1 MLFSKKT
8 DLKTPGA
15 SGPVFKT
22 PALTGTPFK
31 KGGIRLVVNHAGVFA
46 AILVF
51 TFAQIDARISPFMFA
66 FLFAS
71 IYLPVNRIAVT
82 VFAFLC
88 SLFVFQVREDLFCSL
103 FACGVFL
110 AVAFILPRMRAR
122 WGGRKKWQK
131 LKLEYVIL
139 IFAYAVSG
147 LLNIIFSL
155 ETYVALYRALIGVLV
170 GSVFLVA
177 CIVFIAAARTRRA
190 KIPWTVDQKICLGIF
205 VIIFALG
212 LGGFGTIFDVHKFVS
227 VFVILAAVAWFNVK
241 AALVFGV
248 CLGLG
253 KTFVDLDLIYVAIYA
268 LLSLAALSFKS
279 RYRFYSV
286 IAVLVADVTLYFY
299 FEAYYDVPLL
309 WVMLPTVLACA
320 LVLVLPRALA
330 RYFDFSRGSLSGYLV
345 SKNTINKNRAGIYG
359 RLNNLSEVFNE
370 MQHIYKGL
378 VQGSVPMEDSAKMLG
393 THIIENVCDSCPSKR
408 NCMRDASS
416 AGEVREGIQKLG
428 LIGLQR
434 GAVNFL
440 DLPSSVSMKCT
451 RLNSVLNIANNYVER
466 IKSCEKT
473 HRNLDASK
481 VLMAGLLSGISRL
494 CRTFAEDACASV
506 VFDVE
511 RAERIKDE
519 LLQNGIA
526 ASDCLI
532 TKSSAN
538 EYSVSVLVS
547 RTDSPKKEI
556 EQAIGKICG
565 HKMQVDEIVD
575 GETAGFSIVTVKTAP
590 RFALT
595 FGVAQVAK
603 NFNPKC
609 GDTFSFLKVTNEKT
623 MMALCDGMGAGER
636 AERAS
641 VLALSLVENFYK
653 AGFPNE
659 IIMTSVNQLLTI
671 TGQEV
676 FSALDVA
683 VFNLADGCVN
693 FVKVGACDGFVKR
706 ARDIEVIEA
715 GSLPLGIV
723 EEMSPKITR
732 AVLSGGD
739 MVILCSDGVG
749 DGFGDRVTLANY
761 INNISFETPQ
771 QYADEIIRECLNR
784 TNRIAADDC
793 TVLVARVAER

>member
-1 MLFSKKT
+1 MTFRRTRAKQVKFVL
-8 DLKTPGA
+8 
-15 SGPVFKT
+15 
-22 PALTGTPFK
+22 
-31 KGGIRLVVNHAGVFA
+31 NHAFAFA

-51 TFAQIDARISPFMFA
+51 TFAQIDLKISPFALA
-66 FLFAS
+66 FLFACF
-71 IYLPVNRIAVT
+71 YMPVNKIAVT

-88 SLFVFQVREDLFCSL
+88 SLFVFQVREDLFCAL
-103 FACGVFL
+103 FSCAVFL
-110 AVAFILPRMRAR
+110 CFAFTMPKLRAR
-122 WGGRKKWQK
+122 FGTRKKWQK
-131 LKLEYVIL
+131 FKLEYVIL
-139 IFAYAVSG
+139 IFTYVISN
-147 LLNIIFSL
+147 LLNVVFS
-155 ETYVALYRALIGVLV
+155 YGVAVELYQSLISVLV
-170 GSVFLVA
+170 GSVFLMA

-190 KIPWTVDQKICLGIF
+190 KIPWTLDQKICLGIF
-205 VIIFALG
+205 VIAFALG
-212 LGGFGTIFDVHKFVS
+212 LGGFNSVVFSIHKFAA
-227 VFVILAAVAWFNVK
+227 VFVILAAVAWFDAK
-241 AALVFGV
+241 AAVIMGV
-248 CLGLG
+248 CFGLGLA
-253 KTFVDLDLIYVAIYA
+253 FIDLDLSHVAVFA
-268 LLSLAALSFKS
+268 LLALAAGSFKA

-286 IAVLVADVTLYFY
+286 IALLVTDLTLYFY
-299 FEAYYDVPLL
+299 FEAYWGVPLL
-309 WVMLPTVLACA
+309 WVMLPTILACT
-320 LVLVLPRALA
+320 LVLILPKALA
-330 RYFDFSRGSLSGYLV
+330 RYFDFSRMQLSGYLV
-345 SKNTINKNRAGIYG
+345 SKNTINRNRAGIYG
-359 RLNNLSEVFNE
+359 RLNNLSGVFNE

-378 VQGSVPMEDSAKMLG
+378 IQGSIPAEDSAKMLA
-393 THIIENVCDSCPSKR
+393 TTIFENVCDSCPNKR
-408 NCMRDASS
+408 TCMRDAVSTV
-416 AGEVREGIQKLG
+416 EVKEGIQKLG
-428 LIGLQR
+428 FIGLQR

-440 DLPSSVSMKCT
+440 DLPSSMSMKCT
-451 RLNSVLNIANNYVER
+451 RLSSVLNIANNYVER
-466 IKSCEKT
+466 IKANEKNS
-473 HRNLDASK
+473 RNLDASK
-481 VLMAGLLSGISRL
+481 VLMAGLLSGISKL

-506 VFDVE
+506 VFDID

-519 LLQNGIA
+519 LLQYGIA

-532 TKSSAN
+532 TKAGLN
-538 EYSVSVLVS
+538 EYNVSVLVS
-547 RTDSPKKEI
+547 RVDAQKKEI
-556 EQAIGKICG
+556 ETAISKICG

-609 GDTFSFLKVTNEKT
+609 GDTFSFLKITNEKT

-683 VFNLADGCVN
+683 VFNLTDGCVN
-693 FVKVGACDGFVKR
+693 FVKVGACDGFIKR
-706 ARDIEVIEA
+706 TRDVEVIEA

-732 AVLSGGD
+732 AVLSNND
-739 MVILCSDGVG
+739 MVILCSDGIC

-761 INNISFETPQ
+761 INNLSYETPQ

-784 TNRIAADDC
+784 TSKIATDDC